1 MQLSSEIGFDN
12 HCQNFQDHANKTAL
26 PVIHLIDAMRNGVIN
41 YDVVK
46 SGSELSLQVKAAA
59 ALGKLSYL
67 GWNNSPSLVLH
78 QFYLLKS

>member
-1 MQLSSEIGFDN
+1 MQLDSKDGFDN

-46 SGSELSLQVKAAA
+46 SGSELSLQVKVAA
-59 ALGKLSYL
+59 ALDKL
-67 GWNNSPSLVLH
+67 
-78 QFYLLKS
+78 